1 MFEITMFNFVIIL
14 YSKYNSIREIPP
26 SNRGAGEDGGG
37 GYIPVDSCVENC
49 GDVEELKYRAYN
61 DPL

>member
-37 GYIPVDSCVENC
+37 GGIYLLILASKIAATWKN
-49 GDVEELKYRAYN
+49 
-61 DPL
+61 